1 MASYSITLRS
11 PDGAETT
18 FDCEEDT
25 YILEQAEEEG
35 LDLPSSC
42 RAGACSA
49 CLGLSLIHI

>member
-35 LDLPSSC
+35 LDPVSYTHLTLPTK
-42 RAGACSA
+42 R
-49 CLGLSLIHI
+49 IV